1 MPRARKATRASRR
14 SPARRSSAT
23 RHAHARENGHGTNA
37 LSLLVEQHH
46 ETRRLFRELAEAEG
60 EERRELFLRL
70 ADELAAHTTLEERL
84 LYPTIAQIEG
94 MAAVARDAL
103 EEHLIVKRLLADML
117 EKDLEDEVFDAKCR
131 VLEVEVTRHF
141 EEEESGLLPRL
152 AHALGRERLRELGGE
167 MEQEFEELMRHEPRS
182 RVPRET
188 DSAPLI
194 T

>member
-23 RHAHARENGHGTNA
+23 GHAHARENGHGTNA
-37 LSLLVEQHH
+37 LSLLVEQHD
-46 ETRRLFRELAEAEG
+46 ETRRLFQELAEAEG

-70 ADELAAHTTLEERL
+70 ADELAAHTT
-84 LYPTIAQIEG
+84 
-94 MAAVARDAL
+94 L